1 MGADLTSAPQA
12 GECLTA
18 CGAPA
23 PELPAGCPATP
34 GFYGQLLAVPAR
46 PEAQEFFHTKKGKLL
61 ACPRPAGPV
70 ADSHTHLTSL
80 RDMHP
85 AVALARAALAG
96 LTFVVSVVDPADDA
110 RDAKSVLR
118 MLADWQAQA
127 RFVLDAWGES
137 GLAVPRV
144 RLLAGVHP
152 HNASGFDTQAR
163 ASLARLLADPTCS
176 GMGEI
181 GLDYHYDLSPRDVQR
196 DVFERQLALAVQLD
210 MPLSL
215 HVRDAH
221 DDAYQIMSRV
231 GLPASGAVLHCFDLG
246 PEEMRRFCE
255 LGCHLGIGGAVTFA
269 SCEPTREAMR
279 ACPAERIV
287 TETDAPYMA
296 PVPLRGTPCE
306 PACTAVTVDF
316 LARLRAETRGEDV
329 AWQYETF
336 AANARALFD
345 AHAGFAVPEGAL

>member
-1 MGADLTSAPQA
+1 MGADVTSASQA
-12 GECLTA
+12 MGERPAA
-18 CGAPA
+18 CDAPL
-23 PELPAGCPATP
+23 PEGCPTTP
-34 GFYGQLLAVPAR
+34 GFYGQPLAVPPR
-46 PEAQEFFHTKKGKLL
+46 PETQEFFRTKKGKPL
-61 ACPRPAGPV
+61 ACPQPAGPV

-80 RDMHP
+80 RETHP

-96 LTFVVSVVDPADDA
+96 LTFVVTVVDPADDA
-110 RDAKSVLR
+110 RDADGVLR
-118 MLADWQAQA
+118 MLADWQTQA
-127 RFVLDAWGES
+127 RFVLDAWGARKQ
-137 GLAVPRV
+137 AVPRV

-152 HNASGFDTQAR
+152 HNASALDAEASR
-163 ASLARLLADPTCS
+163 ALRRLLADPICS

-181 GLDYHYDLSPRDVQR
+181 GLDYHYDLSPRDVQKS
-196 DVFERQLALAVQLD
+196 VFERQLALAVELD

-215 HVRDAH
+215 HVREAH
-221 DDAYQIMSRV
+221 DDAYEIMSRV

-246 PEEMRRFCE
+246 SEEMHRFCA

-269 SCEPTREAMR
+269 SCEATREAMR

-306 PACTAVTVDF
+306 PACTAVTADF
-316 LARLRAETRGEDV
+316 LARLRAEARGEDV

-345 AHAGFAVPEGAL
+345 THAGFRVPEGAL